1 MIEREIAESVASST
15 TPKAVAIFGPCG
27 AGKTTLLNQIV
38 DIQRSRWIVGDLYS
52 GIEALNLKTEADVD
66 ALLSSAKTI
75 VIDEAQRIPD
85 IGLKVKILVDRNIHK
100 SWGTK
105 IFLSGSSALDLASDI
120 KESAL
125 GRIKS
130 YRLWPLSIGE
140 LAKYDS
146 WALVEERLGN
156 LMVFGM
162 FPSVVTDPRGA
173 RESLMEYL
181 ETMLYKDIFA
191 TSIVRKPE
199 QIMHLT
205 KLLASQIGSEVN
217 YDNLSRETG
226 ISKTTIVEYLDL
238 LEQCFII
245 RRCPSYSSGTVSELK
260 KGKKIYFVDN
270 GIRNA
275 VLEDFSTF
283 SSRHDAGAL
292 FENFFFME
300 MLRHND
306 YEKTFATQY
315 FWRTKATAN
324 TKVSEVDF
332 LEIRDAKPYRAF
344 ECKLSDKIS
353 STSST
358 RKFQEKF
365 PNCPI
370 SIVTPKNLRSFF
382 DSATARAD
390 QG

>member
-1 MIEREIAESVASST
+1 MIEREIAENVASST
-15 TPKAVAIFGPCG
+15 PPKAVGIFGPRR

-38 DIQRSRWIVGDLYS
+38 DIQSSRWIVGDLYS
-52 GIEALNLKTEADVD
+52 GIEALNLKTEADVA
-66 ALLSSAKTI
+66 ALLNSAKTI

-85 IGLKVKILVDRNIHK
+85 IGLKVNILVDRNIHK

-130 YRLWPLSIGE
+130 YRLWPLSIVE
-140 LAKYDS
+140 LAKHDS
-146 WALVEERLGN
+146 WASVEERLGN

-162 FPSVVTDPRGA
+162 FPSIVTDPRDA

-181 ETMLYKDIFA
+181 ENILYKDIFA

-217 YDNLSRETG
+217 YDNLSREIG

-245 RRCPSYSSGTVSELK
+245 RRCPSYSSGTGSELK
-260 KGKKIYFVDN
+260 KGKKYI
-270 GIRNA
+270 
-275 VLEDFSTF
+275 LSTTV
-283 SSRHDAGAL
+283 SAMQYS
-292 FENFFFME
+292 
-300 MLRHND
+300 
-306 YEKTFATQY
+306 KTFRHFLLEMTLERCLRTS
-315 FWRTKATAN
+315 FSWRCSNITTTK
-324 TKVSEVDF
+324 
-332 LEIRDAKPYRAF
+332 
-344 ECKLSDKIS
+344 KLSQLNIFGEQKPRQI
-353 STSST
+353 
-358 RKFQEKF
+358 RKFQKLISLKLETLSLTGLSSASSRTRSPRLLPQENSEKNFQTALF
-365 PNCPI
+365 P
-370 SIVTPKNLRSFF
+370 S
-382 DSATARAD
+382 
-390 QG
+390 

>member
-1 MIEREIAESVASST
+1 MIEREIAENVASST
-15 TPKAVAIFGPCG
+15 PPKAVGIFGPRR

-38 DIQRSRWIVGDLYS
+38 DIQSSRWIVGDLYS
-52 GIEALNLKTEADVD
+52 GIEALNLKTEADVA
-66 ALLSSAKTI
+66 ALLNSAKTI

-85 IGLKVKILVDRNIHK
+85 IGLKVNILVDRNIHK

-130 YRLWPLSIGE
+130 YRLWPLSIVE
-140 LAKYDS
+140 LAKHDS
-146 WALVEERLGN
+146 WASVEERLGN

-162 FPSVVTDPRGA
+162 FPSIVTDPRDA

-181 ETMLYKDIFA
+181 ENMLYKDIFA

-217 YDNLSRETG
+217 NDNLSREIG

-245 RRCPSYSSGTVSELK
+245 RRCPSYSSGTGSELK

-283 SSRHDAGAL
+283 SSRDDAGAL

-300 MLRHND
+300 MLKYND
-306 YEKTFATQY
+306 YEKTFTTQY
-315 FWRTKATAN
+315 FWRTKALQGFRVQALGQDLL
-324 TKVSEVDF
+324 DF
-332 LEIRDAKPYRAF
+332 FHKKIQRKISKLPCSHRNSQ
-344 ECKLSDKIS
+344 KLSI
-353 STSST
+353 
-358 RKFQEKF
+358 F
-365 PNCPI
+365 
-370 SIVTPKNLRSFF
+370 L
-382 DSATARAD
+382 
-390 QG
+390 

>member
-205 KLLASQIGSEVN
+205 KLLDSQIGSEVN
-217 YDNLSRETG
+217 YD
-226 ISKTTIVEYLDL
+226 
-238 LEQCFII
+238 
-245 RRCPSYSSGTVSELK
+245 
-260 KGKKIYFVDN
+260 
-270 GIRNA
+270 
-275 VLEDFSTF
+275 
-283 SSRHDAGAL
+283 
-292 FENFFFME
+292 
-300 MLRHND
+300 
-306 YEKTFATQY
+306 
-315 FWRTKATAN
+315 
-324 TKVSEVDF
+324 
-332 LEIRDAKPYRAF
+332 
-344 ECKLSDKIS
+344 
-353 STSST
+353 
-358 RKFQEKF
+358 
-365 PNCPI
+365 
-370 SIVTPKNLRSFF
+370 
-382 DSATARAD
+382 
-390 QG
+390 